1 MTRKRCHRRPIVP
14 VPPRGLR
21 PTLAPDQVRDLA
33 LCHLVHVDAIASGQ
47 ADAETLWQWA
57 GGVLTWSR
65 VAELSPSW
73 DDSAREQMK
82 AGLDLVQAVADRWI
96 RTGRVGF
103 TGPELV
109 AARQL
114 VELQD
119 AMAEAV
125 DRPTAIRAADWSEA
139 TLSRVRLAAM
149 QRRQQAL
156 ASQPAERLATDQA
169 QPAQADETPH
179 PYSRAA

>member
-33 LCHLVHVDAIASGQ
+33 LCHLVNVDAIASGQ
-47 ADAETLWQWA
+47 ADADNLWQWA

-65 VAELSPSW
+65 VAELSPAW
-73 DDSAREQMK
+73 DDSVREQVR
-82 AGLDLVQAVADRWI
+82 AGLDLVQAVSDRWI

-139 TLSRVRLAAM
+139 TLNRVRLAAM

-156 ASQPAERLATDQA
+156 ASQPAVPSQRVAADQPAAA
-169 QPAQADETPH
+169 QPAAAQA
-179 PYSRAA
+179 

>member
-33 LCHLVHVDAIASGQ
+33 LCHLVNVDAIASGQ
-47 ADAETLWQWA
+47 ADADTLWQWA

-65 VAELSPSW
+65 VAELSPAW
-73 DDSAREQMK
+73 DDSAREQIK

-103 TGPELV
+103 SGAELV

-139 TLSRVRLAAM
+139 TLNRVRLAAT

-156 ASQPAERLATDQA
+156 ASQPAEPAQRVTAD
-169 QPAQADETPH
+169 QPAAARPAAAQA
-179 PYSRAA
+179 

>member
-1 MTRKRCHRRPIVP
+1 MTRKRCHRRPITP

-21 PTLAPDQVRDLA
+21 PTLAPAQVRDLA
-33 LCHLVHVDAIASGQ
+33 LCHLVNVDAIAAGQ

-65 VAELSPSW
+65 VAELSPAW
-73 DDSAREQMK
+73 HDDVRQLMA

-103 TGPELV
+103 SGLELTQ
-109 AARQL
+109 ARLL

-125 DRPTAIRAADWSEA
+125 DRVTAIRAAEWSED
-139 TLSRVRLAAM
+139 TLNRVRLAALL
-149 QRRQQAL
+149 QRQQAL
-156 ASQPAERLATDQA
+156 GEELRDCIAHERQQLQEEAR
-169 QPAQADETPH
+169 H
-179 PYSRAA
+179 G